1 MRLLADSDSGPMALL
16 RIEGVDVVLS
26 SQRVA
31 VTEPVFLRR
40 LGIEPLERRIVVL
53 KIGYL
58 FAPFQAIAPRSILML
73 SPGCTNC
80 DLTRL
85 DYERVRRPMY
95 PLDPD
100 ACWQPVR

>member
-1 MRLLADSDSGPMALL
+1 
-16 RIEGVDVVLS
+16 
-26 SQRVA
+26 VA
-31 VTEPVFLRR
+31 VTDPAFLRR
-40 LGIEPLERRIVVL
+40 LGIEPLERKIVVL

-80 DLTRL
+80 DLTKL
-85 DYERVRRPMY
+85 AYERVKRPMY

-100 ACWQPVR
+100 ASW